1 MRPSRNCS
9 RGSTKP
15 SSAPGQK
22 KSIPTRSILLSHP
35 PSEPVLNAEGS
46 LRQDGTAMAL
56 TLDQLRRLLHDLPL
70 RGRRQRD
77 SQIIFQIL
85 QPIKR
90 HATAIF
96 QLCNHGGGA
105 FLVLVFSH
113 PFRDVR
119 TINLST

>member
-56 TLDQLRRLLHDLPL
+56 TFRTDHVDLLGGPL
-70 RGRRQRD
+70 G
-77 SQIIFQIL
+77 SVLTAGAINYFVPCATGTAPTM
-85 QPIKR
+85 PIG
-90 HATAIF
+90 
-96 QLCNHGGGA
+96 HGDPTGK
-105 FLVLVFSH
+105 
-113 PFRDVR
+113 
-119 TINLST
+119 